1 MGAFEGKS
9 ISVKVYKDSVFLGK
23 VYVPSKEVI
32 ASELIRLI
40 RDKFRL
46 DWHGIEMKLN

>member
-9 ISVKVYKDSVFLGK
+9 ISVKVYKDSVSLGK
-23 VYVPSKEVI
+23 VYVTPKVI